1 MEART
6 GLTLIE
12 VLVVLAIISIL
23 ILAGIWTWKIQ
34 LMKGRDGK
42 RKADLK
48 KLQTILEDYLNDNV
62 CYPDVLNCDQ
72 SFPPYLSVVYCDP
85 LNNTDYNY
93 LYETDLDKTWYKIYA
108 RLETE
113 DDPIIEQVG
122 CSGGCGPGN
131 NYNYFISSPNVL

>member
-1 MEART
+1 MEARN
-6 GLTLIE
+6 GVTLIE
-12 VLVVLAIISIL
+12 LLVILTIISIF
-23 ILAGIWTWKIQ
+23 ILAGIWVWKIQ

-48 KLQTILEDYLNDNV
+48 KLQTILEDYLNDKD
-62 CYPDVLNCDQ
+62 CYPSALDCDQ
-72 SFPPYLSVVYCDP
+72 DFSPYLSAVFCDP

-93 LYETDLDKTWYKIYA
+93 SYEVTDRTWYKIYA